1 MPRLLQAQGHL
12 AVLIEGDMKDVF
24 LPGSEISRN
33 GCGLVVSRRIG
44 SYLHLESMF
53 PGRYLHGMEFMPL
66 NVMEYAKTFFVR
78 SFQRMCIVHIRW
90 KERTKNVLAYSITFK
105 GMNSMPC
112 KYLPGNMDSRCR

>member
-78 SFQRMCIVHIRW
+78 SFQRMCIGQAVIHPDREMRLCEFVIDLDF
-90 KERTKNVLAYSITFK
+90 ERGGCGRRRNV
-105 GMNSMPC
+105 P
-112 KYLPGNMDSRCR
+112 